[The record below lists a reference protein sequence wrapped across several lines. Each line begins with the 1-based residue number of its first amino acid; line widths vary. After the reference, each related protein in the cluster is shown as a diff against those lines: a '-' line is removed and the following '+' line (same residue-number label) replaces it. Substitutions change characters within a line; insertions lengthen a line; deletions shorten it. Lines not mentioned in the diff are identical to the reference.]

1 MNAARAP
8 ACAAQCVKACSRG
21 VEKRS
26 AAQGEVGVGRAF
38 PAVRAAEHAGGS
50 AVERVNGFAGS
61 AQAGAGLYLF
71 NRESKTFLRADN
83 PAGLPA
89 CEAPDAHRFGGV
101 AWYGCLACA
110 CCGSCCVRSWGS
122 SDCGSTMVSK
132 LPIIRA
138 DGVWAFLEG
147 IV

>member
-26 AAQGEVGVGRAF
+26 AAQGEVGAGRAF

-61 AQAGAGLYLF
+61 AQAGAGCVGRSAGF
-71 NRESKTFLRADN
+71 RADN
-83 PAGLPA
+83 PVGLPA
-89 CEAPDAHRFGGV
+89 CEAPDARRFGGV
-101 AWYGCLACA
+101 AFVHG
-110 CCGSCCVRSWGS
+110 GS